1 VHVKLPYNTTSSPVD
16 RVTFRAKRDIFVKVL
31 QKPEEAMVSSRA
43 AAWSLP
49 RTRGVMAFIHNYQ
62 LKEERVKL
70 DEALFAAV

>member
-1 VHVKLPYNTTSSPVD
+1 M
-16 RVTFRAKRDIFVKVL
+16 AKRDILVKVL

-49 RTRGVMAFIHNYQ
+49 RTRGVMALIHDDQ
-62 LKEERVKL
+62 LKEERVKF